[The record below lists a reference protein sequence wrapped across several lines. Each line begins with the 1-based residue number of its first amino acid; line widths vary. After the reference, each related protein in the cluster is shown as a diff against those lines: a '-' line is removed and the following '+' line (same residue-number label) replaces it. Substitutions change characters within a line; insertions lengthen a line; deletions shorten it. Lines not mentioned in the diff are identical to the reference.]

1 MEKKDLLHNI
11 QSACALGM
19 QLIPPTILC
28 DSIGSIGLKEPLSVR
43 AGTPL
48 SECVQAMQDKHVGSV
63 LITGPDGRLE
73 GIFTERDC
81 LMKVIGKVPSLE
93 ATSVNLYMTKNPIR
107 ERPEASLAFA
117 LNLMSNGGFRHVPI
131 VDQDDMPIG
140 IISVKDV
147 VEHIVK
153 KMLSAINE
161 AVDAVDA
168 L

>member
-1 MEKKDLLHNI
+1 MDKKDLLHNI
-11 QSACALGM
+11 QSACAMGL
-19 QLIPPTILC
+19 QLMPPTILC
-28 DSIGSIGLKEPLSVR
+28 DSIGSIGLKEPLTVR

-48 SECVQAMQDKHVGSV
+48 LECVKTMQSHRIGSV
-63 LITGPDGRLE
+63 LITSSDGRLE

-81 LMKVIGKVPSLE
+81 LMKVLGKVSSLE
-93 ATSVNLYMTKNPIR
+93 STPVDLYMTKNPIR

-161 AVDAVDA
+161 VVDGLDA

>member
-11 QSACALGM
+11 QNACVLGI

-28 DSIGSIGLKEPLSVR
+28 DSMGSLGLKEPLTV
-43 AGTPL
+43 TPETTL
-48 SECVQAMQDKHVGSV
+48 AQCVAIMQQRHVGSLLV
-63 LITGPDGRLE
+63 VDAAGRLS

-81 LMKVIGKVPSLE
+81 LMKVVGKVRDLE
-93 ATSVNLYMTKNPIR
+93 SATVAQYMTNNPIR

-131 VDQDDMPIG
+131 VDQDDLPIG

-153 KMLSAINE
+153 KMLDAIDE
-161 AVDAVDA
+161 AVETD

>member
-11 QSACALGM
+11 QSACVLGIE
-19 QLIPPTILC
+19 LIPPTILC
-28 DSIGSIGLKEPLSVR
+28 DSMGSLGLKEPLTVSPDTTLAR
-43 AGTPL
+43 
-48 SECVQAMQDKHVGSV
+48 CVMIMQQRHVGSLLV
-63 LITGPDGRLE
+63 VDAKGRLE

-81 LMKVIGKVPSLE
+81 LMKVVGKVSNLE
-93 ATSVNLYMTKNPIR
+93 TATVSQFMTGNPIR

-131 VDQDDMPIG
+131 VDQDDVPIG

-153 KMLSAINE
+153 KMLDAIDA
-161 AVDAVDA
+161 AVEIDV
-168 L
+168 

>member
-11 QSACALGM
+11 QNACVLGI

-28 DSIGSIGLKEPLSVR
+28 DSMGSIGLKEPLTVGL
-43 AGTPL
+43 GTSL
-48 SECVQAMQDKHVGSV
+48 ARCVAIMQQRHVGSL
-63 LITGPDGRLE
+63 LIVDGTGRLV

-81 LMKVIGKVPSLE
+81 LMEVVGKVSDLE
-93 ATSVNLYMTKNPIR
+93 GATVEQFMTRNPIR

-147 VEHIVK
+147 VEHIVRT
-153 KMLSAINE
+153 MLAAIDV
-161 AVDAVDA
+161 AVEGDI
-168 L
+168 

>member
-11 QSACALGM
+11 QSACALGL

-28 DSIGSIGLKEPLSVR
+28 DSIGSIGLKEPLTVASS
-43 AGTPL
+43 ATLG
-48 SECVQAMQDKHVGSV
+48 ECVRLMQKHHVGSI
-63 LITGPDGRLE
+63 LITAPNGKVQ

-81 LMKVIGKVPSLE
+81 LMKVVGSVPSLD
-93 ATSVNLYMTKNPIR
+93 AVTVADFMTKNPYR

-131 VDQDDMPIG
+131 VDQDDIPIG

-147 VEHIVK
+147 VEHIVT
-153 KMLSAINE
+153 KMLSAIY
-161 AVDAVDA
+161 DAVDKVDE
-168 L
+168 

>member
-11 QSACALGM
+11 QNACVLGI

-28 DSIGSIGLKEPLSVR
+28 DSMGSLGLKEPLTVAPETSL
-43 AGTPL
+43 AK
-48 SECVQAMQDKHVGSV
+48 CVEIMQQRHVGSLLV
-63 LITGPDGRLE
+63 VDSSGRLS

-81 LMKVIGKVPSLE
+81 LMKVVGKVHDLE
-93 ATSVNLYMTKNPIR
+93 VATVAQYMTSNPIR

-131 VDQDDMPIG
+131 VDQDDLPIG

-153 KMLSAINE
+153 KMLDAIDE
-161 AVDAVDA
+161 AVETAP
-168 L
+168 